1 MAEWQKKLGET
12 MKIPLDQASNLL
24 KALADKSR
32 LQIIEMLYDGEK
44 SSKYIEDGIGKCQ
57 STTSQ
62 HLKVL
67 VDSDLLS
74 FRQDGLKKYYKVKG
88 EVLDF
93 VAAIAAL
100 VGKITKQKIDTIA
113 AHDIQDTLL

>member
-1 MAEWQKKLGET
+1 
-12 MKIPLDQASNLL
+12 MKIPIDQASGIL

-32 LQIIEMLYDGEK
+32 LQIIEILYDGEK
-44 SSKYIEDGIGKCQ
+44 NSKEIEDQLGKCQ

-67 VDSDLLS
+67 VDADLLS
-74 FRQDGLKKYYKVKG
+74 FRQDGLKKYYKVKP

-93 VAAIAAL
+93 MASVNAL
-100 VGKITKQKIDTIA
+100 VGKITRQKMGSIV
-113 AHDIQDTLL
+113 AHEIKDTLL

>member
-1 MAEWQKKLGET
+1 
-12 MKIPLDQASNLL
+12 MKIPIDQASNLL

-44 SSKYIEDGIGKCQ
+44 SSKDIEDGLGKSQ

-74 FRQDGLKKYYKVKG
+74 FRQDGLKKYYKLKG

-93 VAAIAAL
+93 VAAINAL
-100 VGKITKQKIDTIA
+100 VGKITQKRIGSIASQTIK
-113 AHDIQDTLL
+113 DTLM

>member
-1 MAEWQKKLGET
+1 V
-12 MKIPLDQASNLL
+12 KIPIDQASNLL

-32 LQIIEMLYDGEK
+32 LQIIELLYDGEK
-44 SSKYIEDGIGKCQ
+44 SSKDIEDGLGKCQ

-93 VAAIAAL
+93 VSAITTL
-100 VGKITKQKIDTIA
+100 VGKITQQKIGTMASHTIK
-113 AHDIQDTLL
+113 DTLM